1 MDLEAI
7 RLFLAVA
14 QHGAFNAAADSL
26 RVSRSTL
33 RRRVDALEARAGIPL
48 LARTPHGI
56 HLTEAGKVLNDRG
69 RALLEGA
76 SALLDSIREVGD
88 EPTGVLRMV
97 LPVGSPPHV
106 LSEIFMGFRQAYPK
120 LRFESRFSEAPLSEA
135 LTDVDMAVHFDE
147 RPPKGPWISAPLFA
161 MPLQLRASEAYLSRR
176 GTPQRLQDLAGHDLL
191 VWHPPQSPWNHLPL
205 LGGGQVPVEPIL
217 ASTDAPALWYT
228 CISGAG
234 LAYLPMLDME
244 DPLGP
249 PRPDRAV
256 LQEVIGSQCVLRV
269 SVPEALADIPKI
281 RLVLE
286 WTRQFLSARAQLN
299 CDLVARCS
307 PSEPPE

>member
-56 HLTEAGKVLNDRG
+56 HLTEAGKVLSDRG
-69 RALLEGA
+69 RVLLEGA

-88 EPTGVLRMV
+88 EPSGVLRLV
-97 LPVGSPPHV
+97 LPVGSPPHM
-106 LSEIFMGFRQAYPK
+106 LSEIFLGFRQAYPK

-135 LTDVDMAVHFDE
+135 LTDVDVAVHFDD
-147 RPPKGPWISAPLFA
+147 RPPKGPWVSEPLFA
-161 MPLQLRASEAYLSRR
+161 MPLQLRASQAYLDRR
-176 GTPQRLQDLAGHDLL
+176 GMPERLQDLASHDLL
-191 VWHPPQSPWNHLPL
+191 VWHPPLSPWDHLPL
-205 LGGGQVPVEPIL
+205 LSGGQVPIAPVL
-217 ASTDAPALWYT
+217 ASTDANGLWYA
-228 CISGAG
+228 CLSGAG
-234 LAYLPMLDME
+234 LVFLPMLDITP
-244 DPLGP
+244 PLESA
-249 PRPDRAV
+249 RTDQAV
-256 LQEVIGSQCVLRV
+256 LADVVGGECVLRV

-281 RLVLE
+281 RRALE
-286 WTRQFLSARAQLN
+286 WTRRYLATKTLCCDGGLGPSA
-299 CDLVARCS
+299 S
-307 PSEPPE
+307 P